1 MVCEEFKKTGLE
13 TVKRIWVSNKRKV
26 LLKMTDNSL
35 VIHKSS
41 LMLQKNI
48 TKLIQMLFILFL
60 YIDSGKFLYIVLGK

>member
-13 TVKRIWVSNKRKV
+13 TVKRIWVSNKRKI
-26 LLKMTDNSL
+26 LLKMTDYSL

-48 TKLIQMLFILFL
+48 TKHIQMLFILFL